1 MTMTERELEKEKEWS
16 AKIYFNE
23 EISSKFCLC
32 VVLVLFLDLLS
43 EDERGGKDFDFALPK
58 GSSSSSSSS
67 IIYIIQN
74 V

>member
-1 MTMTERELEKEKEWS
+1 MKRS
-16 AKIYFNE
+16 P
-23 EISSKFCLC
+23 
-32 VVLVLFLDLLS
+32 LLSVCCFGFVFGPS

-58 GSSSSSSSS
+58 GSSSSSS